1 MSNQKCRIELNS
13 AGVRELLKG
22 AEIESELQ
30 SIARGIADEAGHC
43 ETESEPYPERG
54 RVSVRQNSTPQDLE
68 ENTLLKAVH
77 FI

>member
-13 AGVRELLKG
+13 AGIQDLLKSAG
-22 AEIESELQ
+22 IVSELQ
-30 SIARGIADEAGHC
+30 SVAQGIADEAGHC
-43 ETESEPYPERG
+43 EVESEPYPERG
-54 RVSVRQNSTPQDLE
+54 RVSIRQNSTSQDME